1 MKVVVDRN
9 NLLKVAADKGI
20 GVADIAKISGM
31 SQDTISKIL
40 AGTPVL
46 LKTATRLFN
55 GLGKDERI
63 RIDYYAPA

>member
-1 MKVVVDRN
+1 MRVVIDRD
-9 NLLKVAADKGI
+9 NLLKFAADKGI
-20 GVADIAKISGM
+20 GVADIAKIAGM
-31 SQDTISKIL
+31 SQDTISKIF

-63 RIDYYAPA
+63 RICYDAPA

>member
-1 MKVVVDRN
+1 MKVVVDRD

-46 LKTATRLFN
+46 LKTAARLFN